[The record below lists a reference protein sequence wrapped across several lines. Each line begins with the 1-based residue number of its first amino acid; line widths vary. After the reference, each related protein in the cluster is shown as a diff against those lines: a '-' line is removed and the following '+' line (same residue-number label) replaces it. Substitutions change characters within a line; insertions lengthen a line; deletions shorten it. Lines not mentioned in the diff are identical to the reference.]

1 MSGARLWIVT
11 GKGGV
16 GKTTVAAALAHAAS
30 AEGETVLVVEV
41 AKPGRL
47 ASALDVSPLA
57 STPSE
62 VRPGV
67 WAAAPDEEDSLTRLI
82 EGLLPLRLLSRRL
95 LASDSFQAIC
105 AAIPGITEA
114 ALLARLLGWLEHD
127 DRTLP
132 AFDRVILDAP
142 ASGQSLPLLATPDA
156 LLRMVNVGPL
166 GELLRRCRRQLTD
179 PERTR
184 ALVVA
189 LPEDWAVAEAIELR
203 ERLRE
208 ETAVAL
214 ARPVLNGVVTRRFSR
229 AEEEKLA
236 TAQSEGRVDPT
247 MLAAAQW
254 FRERRDN
261 DVAFTRRLREGT
273 GERPLELPRLFTS
286 RLGWNEIGTLSAPL
300 AREFVHG

>member
-30 AEGETVLVVEV
+30 VDGETVLVVEV

-67 WAAAPDEEDSLTRLI
+67 WAAALDQEDSLTRLI
-82 EGLLPLRLLSRRL
+82 EGLLPLQLLSRRL

-105 AAIPGITEA
+105 AAIPGIAEV
-114 ALLARLLGWLEHD
+114 ALLARLLGWIEHE
-127 DRTLP
+127 DRALP

-142 ASGQSLPLLATPDA
+142 ASGHSLPLLATPDA
-156 LLRMVNVGPL
+156 LLRMVSLGPL

-189 LPEDWAVAEAIELR
+189 LPEDWAVAEAVELR
-203 ERLRE
+203 CRLRE

-214 ARPVLNGVVTRRFSR
+214 GRPVLNGVVARRFSR

-236 TAQSEGRVDPT
+236 AAQNEGRVDPT

-261 DVAFTRRLREGT
+261 DVAFARRLREDT

-286 RLGWNEIGTLSAPL
+286 RLGWSELGALGAPL